1 MARPVV
7 VVVVDVASRVDAT
20 WLVAGR
26 HADDEWRA
34 ADVVHPRRETEHLA
48 RAGAAQAAFLDE
60 AGVLGRRD
68 MLDFH
73 GIFEDI
79 TVHGQVSQRAGARW
93 VYPRDLVAVVV
104 RLFDFAAV
112 VAVGA
117 WPGLGLGFRVGVR
130 VGVRVGARVGARV
143 GFRVRVGVR
152 V

>member
-34 ADVVHPRRETEHLA
+34 ADVEHPRRETEHLA

-60 AGVLGRRD
+60 AGVLGRRY

-93 VYPRDLVAVVV
+93 VYARDLLLAVVA
-104 RLFDFAAV
+104 RLVDLAAV

-117 WPGLGLGFRVGVR
+117 WPGLGLGLGL
-130 VGVRVGARVGARV
+130 GIGLGLGLGLGLGYGAQPCALYIL
-143 GFRVRVGVR
+143 
-152 V
+152 